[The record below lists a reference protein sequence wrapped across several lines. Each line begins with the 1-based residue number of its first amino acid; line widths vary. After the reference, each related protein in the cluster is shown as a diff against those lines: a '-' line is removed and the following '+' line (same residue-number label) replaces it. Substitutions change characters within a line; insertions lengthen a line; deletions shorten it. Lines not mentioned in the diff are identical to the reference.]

1 VRIPRPVRRKPGFKR
16 RSSPPPAARKL
27 LLASLLSGL
36 LLLGMLAIV
45 FIPRAFQNEGLPVIP
60 RIEFVLNR
68 TMGTQVFVVV
78 AAVSAVR
85 PLSDFN
91 ATYSRSGAT
100 LARIDRLADGA
111 TNGSVS
117 FHDVDGDGHLTT
129 GDEFR
134 LPYNGAEV
142 LRVWYLPGRAIVGY
156 WPPPP

>member
-60 RIEFVLNR
+60 RIE
-68 TMGTQVFVVV
+68 VFVVV

-100 LARIDRLADGA
+100 LVRIDRLADGA